1 MTGKEIYD
9 LGVTRVGCK
18 YKLGIIVPKNDA
30 DYFDAYDCAEFASWL
45 TFQIGGF
52 LYGCDT
58 YDVSK
63 AAKADAYTG
72 YWYRDAKAKGIIIS
86 VKQAIGTKG
95 AFLLRVSPDGTI
107 GHICIS
113 DGKGGTVE
121 AYSTKYGVIK
131 SVTDNRRF
139 DYGILL
145 PGFTYDEA
153 RTDYVS
159 EKPRGIVYRYT
170 NPMMP
175 NSIVVKRIQ
184 AALITQGYPIKGGPD
199 GWFGRATENAVYDFQ
214 KNHGLT
220 PDGEVYT
227 ATAAALNVKL

>member
-9 LGVTRVGCK
+9 LAVTRVGCK
-18 YKLGIIVPKNDA
+18 YRLGAIVAKNDPN
-30 DYFDAYDCAEFASWL
+30 YFKEFDCAELCSW
-45 TFQIGGF
+45 TVFQLGKF

-72 YWYRDAKAKGIIIS
+72 YWYRDAKLKGIMIP

-95 AFLLRVSPDGTI
+95 AILLRVGVDGTT
-107 GHICIS
+107 GHILIS

-121 AYSTKYGVIK
+121 AYSTKYGVIM

-159 EKPRGIVYRYT
+159 EKPKGIVYRYT
-170 NPMMP
+170 QPMMP
-175 NSIVVKRIQ
+175 KSDVVKRIQ
-184 AALITQGYPIKGGPD
+184 AALILAGYPIKGGPD
-199 GWFGRATENAVYDFQ
+199 GLFGRATENAVYDFQ
-214 KNHGLT
+214 KNKGLT

-227 ATAAALNVKL
+227 ATAAELKVKL